1 VRFLSVFRSYR
12 TKLQAAF
19 VGLAGLAI
27 TATGWEA
34 GISAADALRTATFD
48 RLTVIRQTRCRQIE
62 RFFEDATNH
71 VLALAAD
78 ESSIAAL
85 EEFQRA
91 WPQLTAPP
99 DARARLEP
107 LFNGRTDWMPADP
120 RAHALQ
126 YHYILTN
133 PYPIGE
139 KDRLLTAP
147 AAGAYGRAHT
157 RFHPTLHRFQSA
169 FGFYDIFLI
178 DPSGRLL
185 YTVFKEFDLG
195 ASLTAPPYSN
205 TALGRAYR
213 RALALTDPEQ
223 AVLEDYAAYTPSEEA
238 PAAFIATPIWR
249 RGEKAGVLAIQV
261 SIDEVNRVM
270 TGNGHWAE
278 EGFGATGQAYMVDAA
293 NVLRSDL
300 RAPSSRTVVLQ
311 PNPGAPVSGSGTAI
325 TADRRLLRSWA
336 PLNVPGVQWFLIAE
350 IDAAEALAPVSAL
363 YLRIAGFGLLIAS
376 GFFLVARWLGEGV
389 TAPVLKLAEGARRL
403 GTRDFRH
410 RIELQRNDE
419 IGQLAADF
427 NRMAADLEQ
436 TTVSK
441 QAVDHILASL
451 LNAVF
456 VAADGRIIR
465 ANPAAEKLLG
475 YSPGEL
481 IGLPAPAP
489 TVPTG
494 RPAIET
500 ELACKDGS
508 RVPVLLTAANVE
520 PDGVIVYAA
529 QDITDLRRLSGQ
541 LIAAQEEERRRIARE
556 LHDDFSQR
564 LAAAAIAAGQG
575 HLEPVRA
582 QLAAIAGDVHALS
595 RRLHPAMLDDLGL
608 EAAVSAECRASFERG
623 GPPVDLAVDGSF
635 EIVSRDVSLALY
647 RIVQESLR
655 NIRRHAAAE
664 QVTVRLRSSLES
676 AELEVIDD
684 GKGFDA
690 ASPGFHPG
698 LGLASME
705 ERVRLLGGHWSLSSS
720 PGHGTRIHVR
730 LPLGAHP

>member
-19 VGLAGLAI
+19 VGLACLAI

-34 GISAADALRTATFD
+34 GVGAADALRTATFD

-71 VLALAAD
+71 VLALSAD

-85 EEFQRA
+85 EEFERA
-91 WPQLTAPP
+91 WPQLAAPP

-107 LFNGRTDWMPADP
+107 LYNGRTDWMPADP

-133 PYPIGE
+133 PYPIGQ
-139 KDRLLTAP
+139 KDRLLIAP
-147 AAGAYGRAHT
+147 DAGAYGRAHT

-178 DPSGRLL
+178 DASGRLL

-195 ASLTAPPYSN
+195 ATLAAPPYSN
-205 TALGRAYR
+205 TALGRAHR
-213 RALALTDPEQ
+213 RAMALTEPEH
-223 AVLEDYAAYTPSEEA
+223 AVLEDYASYTPSEEA

-278 EGFGATGQAYMVDAA
+278 EGFGTTGQAYMVDAA

-300 RAPSSRTVVLQ
+300 RATTDRTVVLQ
-311 PNPGAPVSGSGTAI
+311 PSPGAPVSGSGTAI
-325 TADRRLLRSWA
+325 SPGGKLLRSWA

-363 YLRIAGFGLLIAS
+363 YLRIAGFGLLIAA

-389 TAPVLKLAEGARRL
+389 TAPVLKLAEGVRRL

-410 RIELQRNDE
+410 RIDLQRNDE
-419 IGQLAADF
+419 IGQLASDF

-456 VAADGRIIR
+456 VASDGRIVR
-465 ANPAAEKLLG
+465 ANPAAERLLG
-475 YSPGEL
+475 YAPGEL
-481 IGLPAPAP
+481 IGLAVPVNNAPI
-489 TVPTG
+489 G
-494 RPAIET
+494 RPAVET
-500 ELACKDGS
+500 ELIRKDGS
-508 RVPVLLTAANVE
+508 GVPVLLTAANVE
-520 PDGVIVYAA
+520 PEEMIVYAA
-529 QDITDLRRLSGQ
+529 QDISDLRRLSGQ
-541 LIAAQEEERRRIARE
+541 LIAAQEDERRRIARE

-575 HLEPVRA
+575 HLEPVRV
-582 QLAAIAGDVHALS
+582 QLAAIADDVHALS

-623 GPPVDLAVDGSF
+623 GPPVDLSVEGPLDNLN
-635 EIVSRDVSLALY
+635 RDIALALY

-664 QVTVRLRSSLES
+664 QVVVQLRSSPD
-676 AELEVIDD
+676 AVELEVADD
-684 GKGFDA
+684 GHGFDS
-690 ASPGFHPG
+690 ASADFHPG

-705 ERVRLLGGHWSLSSS
+705 ERVRLLGGHWSLTSA
-720 PGHGTRIHVR
+720 PGRGTRIHAR
-730 LPLGAHP
+730 LPLGVRS